1 MSTENKELAIYV
13 LHIHPEMGS
22 ALGTIDKDGHIVLMG
37 NAREFLDGINRAK
50 HIAHM
55 HYAHQLGALIKQILV
70 FVNIEITTLVHRNDT
85 NGNTTLGGL
94 QLPGHDIGMVLH
106 HGDNHLV
113 ALVHKL
119 LAERGCNEIETL
131 GSATCEDN
139 LIHRRGIDKTTNRLA
154 CSLVQ
159 VGSLL

>member
-1 MSTENKELAIYV
+1 
-13 LHIHPEMGS
+13 
-22 ALGTIDKDGHIVLMG
+22 
-37 NAREFLDGINRAK
+37 
-50 HIAHM
+50 
-55 HYAHQLGALIKQILV
+55 
-70 FVNIEITTLVHRNDT
+70 
-85 NGNTTLGGL
+85 
-94 QLPGHDIGMVLH
+94 MVLH

-131 GSATCEDN
+131 GSATGEDN